1 MGTFDTWTGVDLSM
15 TQTDVIQYTYQAL
28 MLVLILS
35 MPPIIVAS
43 VVGTLVSLF
52 QALTQIQE
60 QTLAFAIKLLAIVVT
75 LFFTARW
82 LGMEIYQFSLS
93 ILDNLATLG

>member
-1 MGTFDTWTGVDLSM
+1 M
-15 TQTDVIQYTYQAL
+15 TQIDVIQYTYQAL

-75 LFFTARW
+75 IFFTARW

>member
-1 MGTFDTWTGVDLSM
+1 M
-15 TQTDVIQYTYQAL
+15 TESDVIQYTYQAL
-28 MLVLILS
+28 MLVLLLS

-60 QTLAFAIKLLAIVVT
+60 QTLSFAIKLVAIT
-75 LFFTARW
+75 ITILITARW
-82 LGMEIYQFSLS
+82 LGMEIYQFSLK
-93 ILDNLATLG
+93 ILNDIPALG

>member
-1 MGTFDTWTGVDLSM
+1 M
-15 TQTDVIQYTYQAL
+15 TETDVIQYTYQAL

-60 QTLAFAIKLLAIVVT
+60 QTLAFAIKLLAIVIT
-75 LFFTARW
+75 IFFTARW
-82 LGMEIYQFSLS
+82 LGMEIYQFALS
-93 ILDNLATLG
+93 ILKNIPALS

>member
-1 MGTFDTWTGVDLSM
+1 M
-15 TQTDVIQYTYQAL
+15 TQTDVVQYTYQAL

-60 QTLAFAIKLLAIVVT
+60 QTLAFAIKLLAIVIT

>member
-1 MGTFDTWTGVDLSM
+1 M

>member
-1 MGTFDTWTGVDLSM
+1 LGTFDTWTGVDLSM

-60 QTLAFAIKLLAIVVT
+60 QTLAFAIKLLAIVIT